1 MSQSIISVHG
11 DVYAAAS
18 RLPSPRR
25 WAKSRRMYSETTD
38 GIEIFVEPHY
48 LDDQS
53 DPEAHRFL
61 WAYTVL
67 IANGSDHTV
76 QLETRYWQHHQRTRP
91 VEEVEGPG
99 VVGEHPTLAPG
110 DSYQYTSGCPL
121 NTPSGTMVGH
131 YVMRRDDG
139 TRFEARIPAFSLDLP
154 DAIRTLN

>member
-1 MSQSIISVHG
+1 
-11 DVYAAAS
+11 
-18 RLPSPRR
+18 
-25 WAKSRRMYSETTD
+25 MYSQTTD
-38 GIEIFVEPHY
+38 GIEIFVEPQY

-61 WAYTVL
+61 WAYTVV

-76 QLETRYWQHHQRTRP
+76 QLETRYWRITNALGQ

-99 VVGEHPTLAPG
+99 VVGEHPTLDPG

-139 TRFEARIPAFSLDLP
+139 TRFKARIPAFSLDRP
-154 DAIRTLN
+154 DTVRTLN

>member
-1 MSQSIISVHG
+1 
-11 DVYAAAS
+11 
-18 RLPSPRR
+18 
-25 WAKSRRMYSETTD
+25 MYSETTD
-38 GIEIFVEPHY
+38 GIEIIVEPQY

-61 WAYTVL
+61 WAYTVV
-67 IANGSDHTV
+67 IANHSDHTV
-76 QLETRYWQHHQRTRP
+76 QLETRYWRITNALGQ

-121 NTPSGTMVGH
+121 NTQSGTMVGH

-139 TRFEARIPAFSLDLP
+139 TRFKARIPAFSLDRP
-154 DAIRTLN
+154 GTSRTLN